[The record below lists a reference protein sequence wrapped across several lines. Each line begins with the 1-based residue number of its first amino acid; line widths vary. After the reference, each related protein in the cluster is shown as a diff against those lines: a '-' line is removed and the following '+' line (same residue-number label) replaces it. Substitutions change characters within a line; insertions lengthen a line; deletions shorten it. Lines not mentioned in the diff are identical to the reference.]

1 MSTPED
7 YVAPESVDL
16 GEKAP
21 EAKAPAKPAGK
32 AKPTPAVTEAP
43 EVSYEQG
50 QPVIGIGKLVNA
62 KGTAVTEIMIQRI
75 ETHMNYVAGRKGFK
89 DKEEEVLEMAGFI
102 ETIGNSL
109 KLPYEQFVLVTDAVL
124 QAVQENQKAFTSG
137 TAYRFTQGLDKRY
150 PPDSIHNYRVYMTFL
165 TKVAVNWKS
174 RWKLAKLISLAFV
187 IQDFD
192 QKAKENITQYFRYL
206 TNV

>member
-21 EAKAPAKPAGK
+21 EAKAPAKPTAK
-32 AKPTPAVTEAP
+32 AKQTAAAPA

-50 QPVIGIGKLVNA
+50 QSVIGIGKLVNA
-62 KGTAVTEIMIQRI
+62 KGTAVTEIMVQRVN
-75 ETHMNYVAGRKGFK
+75 THMAYVAGKKGFK
-89 DKEEEVLEMAGFI
+89 DKEEEVLEMASFI

-124 QAVQENQKAFTSG
+124 LAVQENQKAFTDG

-150 PPDSIHNYRVYMTFL
+150 PADAIHNYRVYMTFL

-174 RWKLAKLISLAFV
+174 RWKLARLISLAFV